1 MTFLRLS
8 KNIRIDKNHIKRTFG
23 GIMSESDIAAD
34 TAESLGLNE
43 MTVIAILGI
52 FLAGVVTRFITMQ
65 IAPKVLNRIIRS
77 ENIKRKTVKDSDKAL
92 GSAAGAA
99 VAYFLTLQ
107 LIDSIQSGSDTFAMP
122 EMLQDVIPN
131 IFQIIII

>member
-1 MTFLRLS
+1 MTFLGLP
-8 KNIRIDKNHIKRTFG
+8 KNIPIGKNHIARTFG
-23 GIMSESDIAAD
+23 CIMSESDIAAD

-43 MTVIAILGI
+43 ITVLAIIGI
-52 FLAGVVTRFITMQ
+52 IVAGIITRFLTMLA
-65 IAPKVLNRIIRS
+65 APKVLNRIIRS

-107 LIDSIQSGSDTFAMP
+107 LIDSIQSLS
-122 EMLQDVIPN
+122 LIH
-131 IFQIIII
+131 I

>member
-1 MTFLRLS
+1 
-8 KNIRIDKNHIKRTFG
+8 
-23 GIMSESDIAAD
+23 MSESDIAAD

-131 IFQIIII
+131 IFQIIIINRKLN